1 MSNVKKGDE
10 YHDFVEMVYKAI
22 LEAEHREGKIT
33 PITLERKKII
43 TSASGTPAEIDIY
56 WEYSIAGIKNSVAI
70 ECRNYNKNI
79 DIPGVRDFA
88 RKIQHIS
95 GLKGL
100 MATKK
105 GFSENAIKE
114 ASAESIDLLVIRE
127 LSEED
132 WQDRIKQINVKM
144 MLDIPSRVANIVP
157 VFNKEWALQNG
168 YQNGD
173 SFELRALNN
182 EIFIE
187 DATEGFKHSIHELE
201 SRDFFESKGPG
212 QHSWRRDFTDGWLV
226 TPQGRYKIDSI
237 TIGYVKPQV
246 YESNMNINFES
257 YVLAVMEYING
268 QPERYLVLKTGE
280 RKPYDA

>member
-22 LEAEHREGKIT
+22 LEAERREGRIT
-33 PITLERKKII
+33 PIAIERSKEI
-43 TSASGTPAEIDIY
+43 TSASGTPYKSDIY
-56 WEYSIAGIKNSVAI
+56 WEYSIAGIKNCVTI
-70 ECRNYNKNI
+70 ECKNYNKNV
-79 DIPGVRDFA
+79 DLPQVRNFA
-88 RKIQHIS
+88 RAIENIS

-114 ASAESIDLLVIRE
+114 ASADNIDLIVIRE

-144 MLDIPSRVANIVP
+144 LFDIPSRVTSIVP

-168 YQNGD
+168 YQSGD

-182 EIFIE
+182 EIFIQ
-187 DATEGFKHSIHELE
+187 DATEGFRQSIHELE
-201 SRDFFESKGPG
+201 SRDFFENKGPG
-212 QHSWRRDFTDGWLV
+212 QHSWTREFTEGWLD

-237 TIGYVKPQV
+237 IIGYVKPQV
-246 YESNMNINFES
+246 FESNMNINFES

-268 QPERYLVLKTGE
+268 QCDKYLVLKTGE